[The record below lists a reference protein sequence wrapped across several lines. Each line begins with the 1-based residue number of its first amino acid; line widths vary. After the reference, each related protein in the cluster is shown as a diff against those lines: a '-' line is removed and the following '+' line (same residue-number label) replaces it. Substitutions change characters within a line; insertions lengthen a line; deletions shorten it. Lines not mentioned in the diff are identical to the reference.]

1 MKKTILQLVLLFLVI
16 LLCLAGYLLSK
27 RVLDLPFRA
36 TNDALHERDASLT
49 LDCLI
54 PAGTYVDEKMTIG
67 EVIGKRIKANAPL
80 YEKAVDPL
88 LESIPLKYRYI
99 AGLMIFLFFV
109 FSFMA
114 FFRVFT
120 FMGYTRA
127 LRISLLLAGITYYF
141 LPDLTIGRTD
151 DYIFIGAPILF
162 ILIRVYVVKKK
173 KKEKRYLKA

>member
-1 MKKTILQLVLLFLVI
+1 MKKAILQLVLLVLVV

-49 LDCLI
+49 LDFLI

-67 EVIGKRIKANAPL
+67 EVISKRFKSNAPL
-80 YEKAVDPL
+80 YEKAVDPI
-88 LESIPLKYRYI
+88 LESIPSKYRYI

-127 LRISLLLAGITYYF
+127 LRLSLLLAGITYYF
-141 LPDLTIGRTD
+141 LPDLTIGRID
-151 DYIFIGAPILF
+151 DYIFVGAPVMF
-162 ILIRVYVVKKK
+162 ILIRAYAVRRKKAR
-173 KKEKRYLKA
+173 RYLKA

>member
-1 MKKTILQLVLLFLVI
+1 MKKVILQLVLLFLI
-16 LLCLAGYLLSK
+16 ISICLAGYLLSK

-36 TNDALHERDASLT
+36 TNDALHEGKASLT
-49 LDCLI
+49 LDFLI

-67 EVIGKRIKANAPL
+67 EVIGKRLKANAPL
-80 YEKAVDPL
+80 YEKVIGPL
-88 LESIPLKYRYI
+88 LEDIPLTYRYI
-99 AGLMIFLFFV
+99 AGAMIFLFFA

-120 FMGYTRA
+120 FMGYARA

-151 DYIFIGAPILF
+151 DYIFIGVPMLL
-162 ILIRVYVVKKK
+162 ILIRVYFVKR
-173 KKEKRYLKA
+173 KKERRYLKA